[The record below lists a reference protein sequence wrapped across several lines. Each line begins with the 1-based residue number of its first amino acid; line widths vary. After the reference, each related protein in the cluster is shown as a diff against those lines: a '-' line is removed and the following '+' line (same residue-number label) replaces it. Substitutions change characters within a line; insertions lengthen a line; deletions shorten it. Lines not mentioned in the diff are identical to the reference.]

1 MSDARSVLC
10 GSVGKARVLGEFVRF
25 LRVRRKYWL
34 APIVIALVLLSLLI
48 VFSQGSVLSPFIYA
62 LF

>member
-1 MSDARSVLC
+1 
-10 GSVGKARVLGEFVRF
+10 VGKVRILGELVRF
-25 LRVRRKYWL
+25 LRVCRKYWL
-34 APIVIALVLLSLLI
+34 APIVVALVLLSLLI

>member
-1 MSDARSVLC
+1 
-10 GSVGKARVLGEFVRF
+10 VGKVRVLSEFVRF

-34 APIVIALVLLSLLI
+34 VPIVIALVLLSLLI

>member
-1 MSDARSVLC
+1 M
-10 GSVGKARVLGEFVRF
+10 GKTRILGEFLRF

-34 APIVIALVLLSLLI
+34 APIVIALVILSLVI

>member
-1 MSDARSVLC
+1 
-10 GSVGKARVLGEFVRF
+10 VGKVRILGELVRF

-34 APIVIALVLLSLLI
+34 APIVVALVLLSLLI

>member
-1 MSDARSVLC
+1 M
-10 GSVGKARVLGEFVRF
+10 GKVRILGELVRF

-34 APIVIALVLLSLLI
+34 APIVVALVLLSLLI

>member
-1 MSDARSVLC
+1 M
-10 GSVGKARVLGEFVRF
+10 GKVRVLSEFVRF

-34 APIVIALVLLSLLI
+34 VPIVIALVLLSLLI

>member
-1 MSDARSVLC
+1 
-10 GSVGKARVLGEFVRF
+10 VGKGHVLGEFVRF

>member
-1 MSDARSVLC
+1 M
-10 GSVGKARVLGEFVRF
+10 GKVRILGELVRF

-34 APIVIALVLLSLLI
+34 APIVVALVLLSLLI
-48 VFSQGSVLSPFIYA
+48 IFSQGSVLSPFIYA

>member
-1 MSDARSVLC
+1 VC
-10 GSVGKARVLGEFVRF
+10 
-25 LRVRRKYWL
+25 RKYWL
-34 APIVIALVLLSLLI
+34 APIVVALVLLSLLI